1 MGLKW
6 VRYNRAR
13 YRRWLLYIN
22 DIFLF
27 LIKTIKDV
35 APLENGLFNFPES
48 LYERSTTCAYA
59 KSKIKWEAPGEIS
72 EISPSSLTTP
82 PKF

>member
-1 MGLKW
+1 MRNGLGTK
-6 VRYNRAR
+6 
-13 YRRWLLYIN
+13 
-22 DIFLF
+22 FG
-27 LIKTIKDV
+27 LIIYVMTKPRHRIRHFKDV

>member
-1 MGLKW
+1 MK
-6 VRYNRAR
+6 
-13 YRRWLLYIN
+13 
-22 DIFLF
+22 F
-27 LIKTIKDV
+27 KDV

-59 KSKIKWEAPGEIS
+59 KSEIKWEAPGEIS

>member
-1 MGLKW
+1 MK
-6 VRYNRAR
+6 
-13 YRRWLLYIN
+13 
-22 DIFLF
+22 F
-27 LIKTIKDV
+27 KDV

>member
-1 MGLKW
+1 
-6 VRYNRAR
+6 VSHQSEYPQNRPTK
-13 YRRWLLYIN
+13 IN
-22 DIFLF
+22 F
-27 LIKTIKDV
+27 KDV